1 MPKVEVVFPGL
12 GFPGSVVRSSSS
24 IPLAD
29 IHEEETEYLSDPDGD
44 NDASQNAVNVTRHV
58 VATGDIIKTTTTP
71 KEESSNSSWD
81 DDELEKVFLMGQ
93 PLPLFSY
100 FRLFEHNFYNK

>member
-1 MPKVEVVFPGL
+1 M
-12 GFPGSVVRSSSS
+12 RSSSS

-81 DDELEKVFLMGQ
+81 DDELEKVFLIGQ